1 MLMLDRCVFR
11 IVECGGAPVL
21 VAERAV
27 LDGEDLLLLAQ
38 LVAGV
43 EGEAALHLGLLAPV
57 LLLLPLRSTVL
68 EPDLHLLLGH
78 LQEPAEDELQEERK
92 EEAREK
98 KTLKVDTADEE
109 SMKRGV
115 LSKGEGQR
123 KGRCHLLGEW
133 QA

>member
-11 IVECGGAPVL
+11 IVEYGGAPVL

-27 LDGEDLLLLAQ
+27 LDGEDVLLLAQ

-78 LQEPAEDELQEERK
+78 LQEPAQNELQEERK

-98 KTLKVDTADEE
+98 KKLCREKN
-109 SMKRGV
+109 S
-115 LSKGEGQR
+115 
-123 KGRCHLLGEW
+123 
-133 QA
+133 

>member
-78 LQEPAEDELQEERK
+78 LQEPAQNEVHKERK
-92 EEAREK
+92 EDVES
-98 KTLKVDTADEE
+98 TADEE
-109 SMKRGV
+109 SKTRGV

>member
-1 MLMLDRCVFR
+1 MLDRCVFR

-27 LDGEDLLLLAQ
+27 LDGEDLLLLAK

-78 LQEPAEDELQEERK
+78 LQEPAENEVEEERK
-92 EEAREK
+92 ED
-98 KTLKVDTADEE
+98 VGSTADEE
-109 SMKRGV
+109 SKKR

-123 KGRCHLLGEW
+123 KGR
-133 QA
+133 